1 MSKKINLELQY
12 KFYELVNNDN
22 TAKELEAFIDEN
34 LSSISIDSEHIIGP
48 AIMEAANAG
57 SWDKVIV
64 LFNAGASIDVK
75 NSQNGWSFIHEAVL
89 NAPDNLWSAIVDEPV
104 SFSKQDG
111 RNKKTPL
118 MIAYNRNKLDKFYE
132 LLSLE
137 SKDLGMSK
145 QDKNGHSIA
154 HIVCIANDEK
164 AIETLLQRKTTFL
177 LTDNEGKLPLDHISD
192 ILLKEKITKKIY
204 QDNVPVALNKQ
215 NVWVENKEMEVTT
228 SVEEPKKKSILSSI
242 KKM

>member
-1 MSKKINLELQY
+1 MSKTINLDLQY

-22 TAKELEAFIDEN
+22 TAKELANFIDEN
-34 LSSISIDSEHIIGP
+34 SSSISIDSEHIIGP

-64 LFNAGASIDVK
+64 LFNAGANIDVK

-89 NAPDNLWSAIVDEPV
+89 NAPDNLWSAILDE
-104 SFSKQDG
+104 SANFSKQDN
-111 RNKKTPL
+111 RNKKTPI
-118 MIAYNRNKLDKFYE
+118 MITYDRQKFDRFYE

-145 QDKNGHSIA
+145 QDKNGYSIA

-164 AIETLLQRKTTFL
+164 AIETLLQRKATFL

-204 QDNVPVALNKQ
+204 QDNVSVTQPKQ
-215 NVWVENKEMEVTT
+215 NVWVDNSTEVVT
-228 SVEEPKKKSILSSI
+228 EEAPKKKSILSSI